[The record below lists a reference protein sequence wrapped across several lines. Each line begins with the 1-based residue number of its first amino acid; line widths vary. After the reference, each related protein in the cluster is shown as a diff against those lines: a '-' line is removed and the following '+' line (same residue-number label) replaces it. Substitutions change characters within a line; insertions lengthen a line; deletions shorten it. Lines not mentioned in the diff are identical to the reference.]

1 VNIVLVG
8 LNGDGG
14 YRYSVDPQKLEEFLR
29 ASFST
34 HRPSCQETGE
44 PLDIEHRVVYNIFP
58 SGQPELIALEKA
70 VKEAMVPAGTA
81 LEADFGRHLPAYDVE
96 AIKVES
102 AFNQL
107 YSYIFDIDVGSGSA
121 ATADKPIPS
130 AIFVVNFDKVWLPV
144 LFLLL
149 ESCIWYADCPNALS
163 VLVFFLLCFD

>member
-1 VNIVLVG
+1 
-8 LNGDGG
+8 
-14 YRYSVDPQKLEEFLR
+14 
-29 ASFST
+29 
-34 HRPSCQETGE
+34 
-44 PLDIEHRVVYNIFP
+44 
-58 SGQPELIALEKA
+58 
-70 VKEAMVPAGTA
+70 M
-81 LEADFGRHLPAYDVE
+81 
-96 AIKVES
+96 ES